1 VFFFGAIAA
10 GSALQWTMVGALL
23 LALMFLGSTFFTER
37 ISASRH
43 PGYSEYQRT
52 TSRLIPWFPRRAE

>member
-1 VFFFGAIAA
+1 
-10 GSALQWTMVGALL
+10 MVGALL